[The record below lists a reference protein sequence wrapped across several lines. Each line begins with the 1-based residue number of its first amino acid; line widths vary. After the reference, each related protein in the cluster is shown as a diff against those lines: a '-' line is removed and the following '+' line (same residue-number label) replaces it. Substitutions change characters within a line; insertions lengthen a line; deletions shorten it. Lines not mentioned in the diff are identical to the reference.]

1 MKKVVGMLLS
11 GFLILMAGCNVY
23 HSGSASVN
31 EAVESESRV
40 QVVTTENVF
49 FEFKRLERE
58 NGELVGITSPGS
70 DAAKALT
77 YYRQVPNGKTIK
89 IVLPEEDIRE
99 IHLKNKKMS
108 NIVNV
113 GVPIV
118 GAAGIIGLTSDGFR
132 PDVGN

>member
-1 MKKVVGMLLS
+1 MKRFVGLLLS
-11 GFLILMAGCNVY
+11 GFLILVAGCNVY
-23 HSGSASVN
+23 HSGTSSVD

-40 QVVTTENVF
+40 QVVTTDNVF
-49 FEFKRLERE
+49 FEFKRLQRE
-58 NGELVGITSPGS
+58 NGKLVGITAPGS

-77 YYRQVPNGKTIK
+77 YYPQMPNGKTIK

-99 IHLKNKKMS
+99 VHLKNKRMS
-108 NIVNV
+108 NIVNF